1 MKSTWLGM
9 KPCGNKNR
17 ENHGS
22 RIAIGTLDFSI
33 SLVSTIIQRRKNN
46 IDAIK
51 GDNGEWL
58 VKLSEVREFVVL
70 KFQHLFLEEPPS
82 FPEDLENLIPTLI
95 SVDENSVLCRLPT
108 PLEIKDILFDM
119 QSLKA
124 PGPDGLPPLFYKNY
138 WPIVGSEVILAVQN
152 FFRTGHLLK
161 EINNSFIVLIPK
173 VKNPSS
179 ITQFRPISLCNTIY

>member
-1 MKSTWLGM
+1 MARNETMWKQKSRESWL
-9 KPCGNKNR
+9 KDGNRNSKFF
-17 ENHGS
+17 H
-22 RIAIGTLDFSI
+22 I
-33 SLVSTIIQRRKNN
+33 STIIQRRKNN

-58 VKLSEVREFVVL
+58 IKLFEVREFVVL

-82 FPEDLENLIPTLI
+82 FLEDLENLIPTLI
-95 SVDENSVLCRLPT
+95 SVDENSVLYKLST
-108 PLEIKDILFDM
+108 PLEIKDVLFDM

-124 PGPDGLPPLFYKNY
+124 TGPDGLPPLFYKKY